1 MAPQTPGKSRNS
13 LRDHGATAI
22 SALYSYGGDAQ
33 VNHLKLP
40 QRQSRL
46 PIIRPPEGCE
56 KMEPKDFKDIHYR
69 DLPTTTSIRLLETYP
84 GSEDN
89 SEESYSDF
97 ELFRPPVR
105 CSLIVVDLNDDVV
118 YDALSY
124 TWGDPCTLY
133 LSTQDISSQEAW
145 AARAFDI
152 EVDGKTVSVSSNLY
166 AALLGLRSHLAH
178 QKDPR
183 FSDAPQSSGLFWI
196 DALCINQNDLEE
208 KSSQVMMMSRI
219 YHQARLVFAWLGGG
233 DRLSA
238 QAFHDLITIVQLC
251 QGKKRDPKELRS
263 FDISSDETYQKLGIS
278 KLDYTSWIGVFL
290 FLNRA
295 WFKRA
300 WIVQEIALSREPW
313 FMCGIQLGSI
323 EVILRSFEILQQS
336 RWLHQLREMAEPLIQ
351 NYRAEADFSSG
362 ATLAKSSVKLYRPKK
377 THVLDSTLGSII
389 REVRISIGT
398 FDGWTRDGS
407 TPKRPSLLQL
417 LEWYRYT
424 ESGDARDKVY
434 AFAGLSSEQETRPL
448 VVNYQLSTR
457 EVFVDVTRYLLGQM
471 QSLQIFSV
479 KKYPIDAEPTID
491 LPSWVPDFTVQ
502 NPVRLINEHKT
513 FAASKGLGW
522 LDPLYLP
529 DSRLQL
535 RGFKLEKI
543 LSIGVA
549 FTWAAMPELSLLLQK
564 VNPPKGQ
571 TRFETFWR
579 TILLDV
585 FEEKTP
591 ASMACGS
598 SFLELLERTV
608 LYRQAFA
615 AFSLRHAEY
624 MIGIRDKA
632 QASLDAAP
640 EDFRGLVDFEQA
652 KLLLGA
658 TYTAFQRITGR
669 CKETDGIVFPPEFV
683 DFEYRRA
690 ESGDK
695 TKDDL
700 VIKEFDD
707 ELTDRMNQARVK
719 TEDDVDFQIS
729 ATATGRL
736 LFVTERGDLGMGPT
750 VLEVGDE
757 VWILPGADVPLILR
771 PSASS
776 VKEYRLVGE
785 AYVHGIMQGE
795 AVADVQEKDLKKVI
809 LV

>member
-1 MAPQTPGKSRNS
+1 MAPQMPGNSRNP
-13 LRDHGATAI
+13 RWDNEETI
-22 SALYSYGGDAQ
+22 SALFSQVGGMKKE
-33 VNHLKLP
+33 NHLKLP

-56 KMEPKDFKDIHYR
+56 RMEPRDCKNVDYR
-69 DLPTTTSIRLLETYP
+69 DLPTITSIRLLKIHP
-84 GSEDN
+84 GLEDN

-105 CSLIVVDLNDDVV
+105 CSLVVVDLNDDVV

-133 LSTQDISSQEAW
+133 LSTQDISSQKAW

-152 EVDGKTVSVSSNLY
+152 EVDGKAVSVSSNLY
-166 AALLGLRSHLAH
+166 AALLGLRSHLTH

-183 FSDAPQSSGLFWI
+183 FPDAPQSSGLFWI

-208 KSSQVMMMSRI
+208 KSIQVMMMSRI

-233 DRLSA
+233 DQLSA
-238 QAFHDLITIVQLC
+238 QAFHDLATIAQLC

-300 WIVQEIALSREPW
+300 WIVQEIALAREPW
-313 FMCGIQLGSI
+313 FMCGRQLGSV
-323 EVILRSFEILQQS
+323 EVILGSFEILQQS
-336 RWLHQLREMAEPLIQ
+336 RWLHQLRKMAEPLIQ
-351 NYRAEADFSSG
+351 NFRTETDFSSG
-362 ATLAKSSVKLYRPKK
+362 LTSAKSSVKFYRPKK

-398 FDGWTRDGS
+398 FDGWTKDGS
-407 TPKRPSLLQL
+407 TLKRPSLLQL

-434 AFAGLSSEQETRPL
+434 AFVGLSWEQETRPL
-448 VVNYQLSTR
+448 MVNYHLGVR
-457 EVFVDVTRYLLGQM
+457 EVFVDVTRYLLGHL
-471 QSLQIFSV
+471 QSLKIFSV
-479 KKYPIDAEPTID
+479 KKYPIDAEPTLD

-502 NPVRLINEHKT
+502 NSVRLINEHKT
-513 FAASKGLGW
+513 FAASKGLRW
-522 LDPLYLP
+522 LNPVYLP
-529 DSRLQL
+529 GSKLQL

-543 LSIGVA
+543 SSIGVA
-549 FTWAAMPELSLLLQK
+549 FKWAAIPELSLLLQK

-571 TRFETFWR
+571 TRFETLWR
-579 TILLDV
+579 TILLDI
-585 FEEKTP
+585 FEETTP

-608 LYRQAFA
+608 LYRQVFA
-615 AFSLRHAEY
+615 AFSLRYADY
-624 MIGIRDKA
+624 MTGFRDKA

-640 EDFRGLVDFEQA
+640 EDFRGLMDFEQA

-695 TKDDL
+695 TEDRL
-700 VIKEFDD
+700 VIEEFHD
-707 ELTDRMNQARVK
+707 ELTKRMNQAKIK
-719 TEDDVDFQIS
+719 TKDDVDFQIS

-736 LFVTERGDLGMGPT
+736 LFVTGSGDLGMGPP

-757 VWILPGADVPLILR
+757 VWILTGADVPLILR

-776 VKEYRLVGE
+776 GEYRLVGE

-795 AVADVQEKDLKKVI
+795 ALADVRENDLREVI